1 MNREYLES
9 LKKENLIEIILQKE
23 EKIKELE
30 HEIDDLR
37 TQIRKS
43 KFEDYIYDDY
53 INTKELLESEHDKRM
68 LQDTKIRDLNELLD
82 RYQNIVDRLGVKNT
96 Y

>member
-1 MNREYLES
+1 MDREYLES
-9 LKKENLIEIILQKE
+9 FKKENLIEIILQKE

-37 TQIRKS
+37 VQISKS

-53 INTKELLESEHDKRM
+53 INTKELLETECDKRK
-68 LQDTKIRDLNELLD
+68 LQDARIRDLNELLD
-82 RYQNIVDRLGVKNT
+82 RYKNIIDRLGVRDT